1 MKMKLQYRGNFY
13 EANSQFIE
21 TVESQITGNY
31 RGATYKIKQS
41 VNPTVPDSIVNLKY
55 RGVAYIKGQNSGAW
69 LSRES
74 RSINLNDT
82 QPTC

>member
-1 MKMKLQYRGNFY
+1 MKLQYRGNSY
-13 EANSQFIE
+13 EQNSQLLE
-21 TVESQITGNY
+21 TVESQITAKY
-31 RGATYKIKQS
+31 RGASYKIQQS
-41 VNPTVPDSIVNLKY
+41 VNSTVPDSIVNLKY

>member
-1 MKMKLQYRGNFY
+1 MKLQYRGNFY
-13 EANSQFIE
+13 DHNPQLIE
-21 TVESQITGNY
+21 TVESQITANY
-31 RGATYKIKQS
+31 RGATYKIKES
-41 VNPTVPDSIVNLKY
+41 INPTVPDSIVNLKY